1 MDPSGSYD
9 PTNAD
14 EGDMR
19 DPAQQALDR
28 TGASGDTSNEG
39 LLGEPSGTGA
49 GATGVVGQPS
59 GTGAG
64 ASGVAGS
71 SAGNTWN
78 DPAQQGI
85 AGTGDLASAA
95 SSQGIDPSGYDTTNQ
110 GLGSQ
115 AADPSR
121 GGQSGMND
129 DPNQNYDPNQ
139 GNQGGMRDDPDQGG
153 MRGDPNDDPNQG
165 GMRGQ
170 GGMNDDLNQQGM
182 GGMSNDPDQG
192 GMRGQ
197 GSQGYDPNQGMSG
210 QGGMSNDPNQQGMGG
225 QQGYNDPDRQSDQS
239 YNDPSS
245 NS

>member
-85 AGTGDLASAA
+85 AGTGDLASTA

-170 GGMNDDLNQQGM
+170 GG
-182 GGMSNDPDQG
+182 
-192 GMRGQ
+192 
-197 GSQGYDPNQGMSG
+197 QGYDPNQGMSG